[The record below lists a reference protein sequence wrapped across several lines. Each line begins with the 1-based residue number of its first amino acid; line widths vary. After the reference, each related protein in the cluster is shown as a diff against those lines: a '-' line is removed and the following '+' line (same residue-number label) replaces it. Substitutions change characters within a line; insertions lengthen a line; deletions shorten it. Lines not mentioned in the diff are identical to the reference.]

1 MAACRV
7 LTEEEPGNRTSDT
20 AASGTWTYD
29 NLNRMTASPHGS
41 YTNDL
46 LGNRTLWDVSGDDDP
61 VYYWDLLNRLV
72 KFQSSVTWPKTSY
85 VEYQYRA
92 DGMRVKKFNNWV
104 DPDETTKYFYDGQM
118 GIEDV
123 WDDGTDDL
131 VTRYGIGARGIEV
144 ISKIEN
150 GGSETFGFP
159 LYDTHGNML
168 ATLGRSGSSFT
179 TGNWQSYD
187 VWGSVRS
194 GSSSEQ
200 QGYVA
205 NLGHRSDPES
215 FLTYMR
221 ARYYEP
227 MTGRFVSEDKA
238 NDGSNWFVY
247 ARNMPT
253 CAIDLTGKSASVIW
267 AAIADGLWAFMEL
280 VGNLVGIDLPK
291 VPHMFIR
298 TVVTYFAI
306 AKNWALGDQMITA
319 GRAVATM
326 AQTKGGWFGVGMMAV
341 GVGAMVGGALL
352 KVQALMMFANLMFE
366 LYTIAIDEEQQAWWF

>member
-7 LTEEEPGNRTSDT
+7 LEEPVGR
-20 AASGTWTYD
+20 A
-29 NLNRMTASPHGS
+29 ASPHGS

-46 LGNRTLWDVSGDDDP
+46 LGNRTLWDVSGSGDP
-61 VYYWDLLNRLV
+61 SYEWDLLNRMT
-72 KFQSSVTWPKTSY
+72 KFQGSDAWSAQQY
-85 VEYQYRA
+85 VEHQYRA
-92 DGMRVKKFNNWV
+92 DGMRVRKTNTWASPTEV
-104 DPDETTKYFYDGQM
+104 TKYFYDGQM

-123 WDDGTDDL
+123 WDDGTDEL

-168 ATLGRSGSSFT
+168 ATLGRSGSSYT

-205 NLGHRSDPES
+205 NLGHRADPES

-227 MTGRFVSEDKA
+227 MTGRFVSQDPA
-238 NDGSNWFVY
+238 RYGSNWFVY
-247 ARNMPT
+247 ASNMPS
-253 CAIDLTGKSASVIW
+253 ALVDSTGRWPEDDSFDPIYFFNMSKWTMSYWINIATLPIRLIIAFALKGW
-267 AAIADGLWAFMEL
+267 AG
-280 VGNLVGIDLPK
+280 V
-291 VPHMFIR
+291 
-298 TVVTYFAI
+298 
-306 AKNWALGDQMITA
+306 
-319 GRAVATM
+319 AVA
-326 AQTKGGWFGVGMMAV
+326 ASLFAVAFGFH
-341 GVGAMVGGALL
+341 AMSIV
-352 KVQALMMFANLMFE
+352 E
-366 LYTIAIDEEQQAWWF
+366 LYSIRIMVWMAFLFDEEEVSGRDLAIVSDAPIVGFWKDEPTASGGGSW

>member
-1 MAACRV
+1 MAACRILENPV
-7 LTEEEPGNRTSDT
+7 GKS
-20 AASGTWTYD
+20 
-29 NLNRMTASPHGS
+29 ASPFGT

-46 LGNRTLWDVSGDDDP
+46 LGNRTLWVTRGDDP
-61 VYYWDLLNRLV
+61 SYTWDLLNRLT
-72 KFQSSVTWPKTSY
+72 KFQSAVTWPKTSY

-131 VTRYGIGARGIEV
+131 VTRYGIGARGIEM

-150 GGSETFGFP
+150 GGAETFGFP

-168 ATLGRSGSSFT
+168 ATLGRDGSSYT

-205 NLGHRSDPES
+205 NLGHRADPES

-227 MTGRFVSEDKA
+227 HTGRFISEDPARDRVNWFRYCDNDPVGKR
-238 NDGSNWFVY
+238 DGSGQSPESERLAW
-247 ARNMPT
+247 
-253 CAIDLTGKSASVIW
+253 LGSVLIFL
-267 AAIADGLWAFMEL
+267 GLMMMGGGIGIGSVAFANNESEIRSFMQRAQNIL
-280 VGNLVGIDLPK
+280 HFNLDD
-291 VPHMFIR
+291 R
-298 TVVTYFAI
+298 
-306 AKNWALGDQMITA
+306 
-319 GRAVATM
+319 
-326 AQTKGGWFGVGMMAV
+326 MAV
-341 GVGAMVGGALL
+341 DQIMQEFEEGLKKNGEMPQTRRMLGSLATALIGAFFTLYGTLL
-352 KVQALMMFANLMFE
+352 WTDADFVDPYSTNLGLFE
-366 LYTIAIDEEQQAWWF
+366 LFL